1 VIVAL
6 LQATGAAPHGDALP
20 PVVLALAVIL
30 AAAKLGGDLAERVGQ
45 PAVLGEL
52 VVGVLV
58 GNLSLLGID
67 WFRFVTADTTIGV
80 LAQLGA
86 VILLFEVG
94 LESTV
99 RDMMQVGFRSLVV
112 AVLGVMAPWALGWW
126 VGALLLPQHSVYVH
140 AFLGA
145 ALTATSVG
153 FTARVLKD
161 LGHAQTPEA
170 RIILGAAV
178 IDDVLG
184 LVVLAAVAAI
194 IAAANSGT
202 ALSYGALAVLLGKAV
217 AFLFGALALG
227 VVFSPR
233 LFGFASRLRGH
244 GVLLATA
251 LVFCFTLAWL
261 ASAIG
266 LAPIVGGYAAGLIL
280 EHLHYRDLAA
290 KEERQLEDLIRPI
303 SSFLV
308 PVFFVLMG
316 MRVDLTTFMRPEVL
330 GLAALL
336 TVAAVVGKQ
345 VCALGAMGAR
355 LDWLSIGIGMIP
367 RGEVGLIF
375 ANVGLTLVVRGEQII
390 DAATYSAVV
399 IMVMLTT
406 LVTPPALKWSLARG
420 ARSAK
425 GRSRGDENTNDELT
439 EHRRLADMFSSVAAN
454 PGGGKNDGERQ
465 QDDGRQ
471 RVAAG

>member
-1 VIVAL
+1 MLLPL
-6 LQATGAAPHGDALP
+6 LQAPTAASHADTLA

-30 AAAKLGGDLAERVGQ
+30 AAAKLGGDVAERIGQ

-58 GNLSLLGID
+58 GNLSLLGIG
-67 WFRFVTADTTIGV
+67 WFQFITANATIGV

-86 VILLFEVG
+86 VILLFEIG

-99 RDMMQVGFRSLVV
+99 RDMMQVGLRSLVV
-112 AVLGVMAPWALGWW
+112 AVLGVVIPWALGWW

-145 ALTATSVG
+145 VLTATSVG
-153 FTARVLKD
+153 ITARVLKD
-161 LGHAQTPEA
+161 LGHAQSREA

-184 LVVLAAVAAI
+184 LVVLAVVAAV
-194 IAAANSGT
+194 IAAADSGA
-202 ALSYGALAVLLGKAV
+202 ALSYGALALVFGKALV
-217 AFLFGALALG
+217 FLFGALSLG
-227 VVFSPR
+227 VVLSPR
-233 LFGFASRLRGH
+233 LFGFASRLRGS

-266 LAPIVGGYAAGLIL
+266 LAPIVGAYAAGLIL
-280 EHLHYRDLAA
+280 EDLHYRDLAA
-290 KEERQLEDLIRPI
+290 KEERQLEDLVRPI

-316 MRVDLTTFMRPEVL
+316 MQVDLSAFMRPEIL
-330 GLAALL
+330 GLAAALSL
-336 TVAAVVGKQ
+336 AAVLGKQ
-345 VCALGAMGAR
+345 ACALGAVGTR

-375 ANVGLTLVVRGEQII
+375 ANIGLSLVVRGEHII

-399 IMVMLTT
+399 IMVIVTT
-406 LVTPPALKWSLARG
+406 LITPPALKWSLARG
-420 ARSAK
+420 ARSEK
-425 GRSRGDENTNDELT
+425 GRSFPPSRLNT
-439 EHRRLADMFSSVAAN
+439 
-454 PGGGKNDGERQ
+454 
-465 QDDGRQ
+465 
-471 RVAAG
+471 

>member
-1 VIVAL
+1 M
-6 LQATGAAPHGDALP
+6 AAVGSHGDTLA

-30 AAAKLGGDLAERVGQ
+30 AAAKLGGDAAERIGQ

-58 GNLSLLGID
+58 GNLSLLGLD
-67 WFRFVTADTTIGV
+67 WFKFITANTTIGV
-80 LAQLGA
+80 IGQLGA

-99 RDMMQVGFRSLVV
+99 RDMMKVGLRSLVV
-112 AVLGVMAPWALGWW
+112 AVLGVVTPWALGWW
-126 VGALLLPQHSVYVH
+126 VGALLLPEHSVYVH

-153 FTARVLKD
+153 ITARVLKD
-161 LGHAQTPEA
+161 LGHAQSPEA

-184 LVVLAAVAAI
+184 LVVLAAVAAV
-194 IAAANSGT
+194 IAAADSGA
-202 ALSYGALAVLLGKAV
+202 ALSYGALAIVLGKALV
-217 AFLFGALALG
+217 FLFGALSLG
-227 VVFSPR
+227 VAFSPR
-233 LFGFASRLRGH
+233 LFRFASRLRGS

-266 LAPIVGGYAAGLIL
+266 LAAIVGAYAAGLIL
-280 EHLHYRDLAA
+280 EDLHNRDFAA
-290 KEERQLEDLIRPI
+290 REERKLEDLVRPI

-316 MRVDLTTFMRPEVL
+316 MRVDLSTFMRPEIL
-330 GLAALL
+330 GLALVL
-336 TVAAVVGKQ
+336 TLAAVVGKQ
-345 VCALGAMGAR
+345 ACALGALGSR
-355 LDWLSIGIGMIP
+355 LDGLSIGIGMIP

-375 ANVGLTLVVRGEQII
+375 ASIGLTLVVRGAQII

-406 LVTPPALKWSLARG
+406 LITPPALKWSLGREAR
-420 ARSAK
+420 
-425 GRSRGDENTNDELT
+425 RGNEQMQTDTEN
-439 EHRRLADMFSSVAAN
+439 
-454 PGGGKNDGERQ
+454 
-465 QDDGRQ
+465 
-471 RVAAG
+471 

>member
-1 VIVAL
+1 VFLAL
-6 LQATGAAPHGDALP
+6 LQAPATASGDTLA

-30 AAAKLGGDLAERVGQ
+30 AAAKLGGDAAERIGQ

-52 VVGVLV
+52 VIGVLV
-58 GNLSLLGID
+58 GNLSLFGIG
-67 WFRFVTADTTIGV
+67 WFQFITANATIGV
-80 LAQLGA
+80 IAQLGA

-99 RDMMQVGFRSLVV
+99 RDMMQVGLRSLVV
-112 AVLGVMAPWALGWW
+112 AVIGVVTPWVLGWW
-126 VGALLLPQHSVYVH
+126 VGALLLPNHSVYVH

-153 FTARVLKD
+153 ITARVLKD
-161 LGHAQTPEA
+161 LGHAQSPEA

-184 LVVLAAVAAI
+184 LVVLAAVAAV
-194 IAAANSGT
+194 IAAADSGA
-202 ALSYGALAVLLGKAV
+202 ALSYGALALVLGKALL
-217 AFLFGALALG
+217 FLFGALWLG
-227 VVFSPR
+227 VLCSPT
-233 LFGFASRLRGH
+233 LFRFASRLRGS

-251 LVFCFTLAWL
+251 LVFCFTLAWM

-266 LAPIVGGYAAGLIL
+266 LAPIVGAYAAGLIL
-280 EHLHYRDLAA
+280 EDLHNRDFAA
-290 KEERQLEDLIRPI
+290 KEERKLEDLVRPI

-316 MRVDLTTFMRPEVL
+316 MRVDLSTFMRPEII
-330 GLAALL
+330 GLAAVL
-336 TVAAVVGKQ
+336 TLAAVVGKQ
-345 VCALGAMGAR
+345 ACALGALGSR

-375 ANVGLTLVVRGEQII
+375 ANIGLTLVVRGEHII

-406 LVTPPALKWSLARG
+406 LITPPALKWSL
-420 ARSAK
+420 
-425 GRSRGDENTNDELT
+425 GRKD
-439 EHRRLADMFSSVAAN
+439 
-454 PGGGKNDGERQ
+454 
-465 QDDGRQ
+465 
-471 RVAAG
+471 

>member
-1 VIVAL
+1 VILAL
-6 LQATGAAPHGDALP
+6 LQAPAAASHGDTLAAGASHGDALA

-30 AAAKLGGDLAERVGQ
+30 AAAKIGGDAAERIGQ

-67 WFRFVTADTTIGV
+67 WFQFITANATIGV
-80 LAQLGA
+80 IAQLGA

-99 RDMMQVGFRSLVV
+99 RDMMQVGMRSLVV
-112 AVLGVMAPWALGWW
+112 AVLGVVAPWGLGWW
-126 VGALLLPQHSVYVH
+126 VGSLLLPEHSVYVH

-153 FTARVLKD
+153 ITARVLKD
-161 LGHAQTPEA
+161 LGHAQSPEA

-184 LVVLAAVAAI
+184 LVVLAAVAAV
-194 IAAANSGT
+194 IAAADSG
-202 ALSYGALAVLLGKAV
+202 AVLSYGAIAIVLGKALL
-217 AFLFGALALG
+217 FLFGALWLG
-227 VVFSPR
+227 VMFSPK
-233 LFGFASRLRGH
+233 LFSLASKLRGS

-261 ASAIG
+261 ASVIG
-266 LAPIVGGYAAGLIL
+266 LAPIVGAYAAGLIL
-280 EHLHYRDLAA
+280 EDLHYRDFA
-290 KEERQLEDLIRPI
+290 KEERHLEDLVRPI

-316 MRVDLTTFMRPEVL
+316 MRVDLSALMRPEILGVAAVL
-330 GLAALL
+330 
-336 TVAAVVGKQ
+336 TFAAVVGKQ
-345 VCALGAMGAR
+345 ACALGALGAK

-375 ANVGLTLVVRGEQII
+375 ASIGLTLVVRGERII
-390 DAATYSAVV
+390 DAAIYSAVV
-399 IMVMLTT
+399 IMVMVTT
-406 LVTPPALKWSLARG
+406 LITPPALKWSL
-420 ARSAK
+420 
-425 GRSRGDENTNDELT
+425 GREAG
-439 EHRRLADMFSSVAAN
+439 RRN
-454 PGGGKNDGERQ
+454 RQ
-465 QDDGRQ
+465 LKTD
-471 RVAAG
+471 

>member
-1 VIVAL
+1 MFL
-6 LQATGAAPHGDALP
+6 PFLQAPAAAPHADTLA

-30 AAAKLGGDLAERVGQ
+30 AAAKLGGDAAERIGQ

-58 GNLSLLGID
+58 GNLSLVGID
-67 WFRFVTADTTIGV
+67 WFQFIAANATIEV

-99 RDMMQVGFRSLVV
+99 RDMLQVGVRSLMV
-112 AVLGVMAPWALGWW
+112 AVLGVVTPWALGWW
-126 VGALLLPQHSVYVH
+126 VGALLLPEHSVYVH

-145 ALTATSVG
+145 VLTATSVG
-153 FTARVLKD
+153 ITARVLKD
-161 LGHAQTPEA
+161 LGRSQSPEA

-194 IAAANSGT
+194 IATADSGA
-202 ALSYGALAVLLGKAV
+202 ALSYGALALVLGKALL
-217 AFLFGALALG
+217 FLFGALSLG
-227 VVFSPR
+227 VVLSPWLFS
-233 LFGFASRLRGH
+233 FASRLRGS

-266 LAPIVGGYAAGLIL
+266 LAPIVGAYAAGLIL
-280 EHLHYRDLAA
+280 EDLHYRDFA
-290 KEERQLEDLIRPI
+290 KEERQLENLVRPI

-316 MRVDLTTFMRPEVL
+316 IRVDLTTLMRPEIL
-330 GLAALL
+330 GLAAAL
-336 TVAAVVGKQ
+336 TVAAVLGKQ
-345 VCALGAMGAR
+345 ACALGALGAR

-375 ANVGLTLVVRGEQII
+375 ANIGLTLVVRGERII

-406 LVTPPALKWSLARG
+406 LITPPALKWSLN
-420 ARSAK
+420 K
-425 GRSRGDENTNDELT
+425 QRSR
-439 EHRRLADMFSSVAAN
+439 
-454 PGGGKNDGERQ
+454 
-465 QDDGRQ
+465 
-471 RVAAG
+471 

>member
-1 VIVAL
+1 MILAF
-6 LQATGAAPHGDALP
+6 LQAPAAASHGDGLA

-30 AAAKLGGDLAERVGQ
+30 AAAKLGGDAAERVGQ

-52 VVGVLV
+52 VAGVFV
-58 GNLSLLGID
+58 GNLTLLGVD
-67 WFRFVTADTTIGV
+67 WFQFITANATIGV

-112 AVLGVMAPWALGWW
+112 AVLGVVAPWALGWW
-126 VGALLLPQHSVYVH
+126 VGALLLPDHSVYVH

-145 ALTATSVG
+145 VLTATSVG
-153 FTARVLKD
+153 ITARVLKD
-161 LGHAQTPEA
+161 LGHAQSPEA
-170 RIILGAAV
+170 RIIMGAAV

-184 LVVLAAVAAI
+184 LVVLAAVAAV
-194 IAAANSGT
+194 IAAADSG
-202 ALSYGALAVLLGKAV
+202 AGLSYS
-217 AFLFGALALG
+217 ALALVFGKALVFLVGALWLG
-227 VVFSPR
+227 VLLSPR
-233 LFGFASRLRGH
+233 LFSFASRLRGR

-251 LVFCFTLAWL
+251 LIFCFTLAWL

-266 LAPIVGGYAAGLIL
+266 LAPIVGAYAAGLIL
-280 EHLHYRDLAA
+280 EDLHYRELAA
-290 KEERQLEDLIRPI
+290 KEEKQLEDLIRPI

-316 MRVDLTTFMRPEVL
+316 MRVDLSALMRPEIL
-330 GLAALL
+330 GLAAAL
-336 TVAAVVGKQ
+336 TVAAIVGKQ
-345 VCALGAMGAR
+345 ACALGALGSR

-375 ANVGLTLVVRGEQII
+375 ANIGLTLVVRGEHII

-406 LVTPPALKWSLARG
+406 LITPPALKWSL
-420 ARSAK
+420 SK
-425 GRSRGDENTNDELT
+425 
-439 EHRRLADMFSSVAAN
+439 RRL
-454 PGGGKNDGERQ
+454 R
-465 QDDGRQ
+465 
-471 RVAAG
+471 